1 MMPRILKTG
10 LDKGPIF
17 GLSLLL
23 AACHIAQPSVTS
35 TPLQKTHSNGASA
48 VENGTDT
55 TPSQPPSLEFEWDTG
70 YSNVISPPADIRKAA
85 MASCKARG
93 YDQSFMISVAL
104 NEGNVRALFG
114 CRGPN

>member
-1 MMPRILKTG
+1 MMPRIWKTG
-10 LDKGPIF
+10 LHKVPII

-23 AACHIAQPSVTS
+23 AACHLPQPPVTS
-35 TPLQKTHSNGASA
+35 TPLKKTHSKAASA
-48 VENGTDT
+48 VENAET
-55 TPSQPPSLEFEWDTG
+55 TPPQPPSLEFEWDTG

-85 MASCKARG
+85 LASCKARG
-93 YDQSFMISVAL
+93 YDQSFMISLAL

>member
-1 MMPRILKTG
+1 MIPRIWKTG
-10 LDKGPIF
+10 LHKVPII
-17 GLSLLL
+17 GLTLLL
-23 AACHIAQPSVTS
+23 AACHIAQPPVTS
-35 TPLQKTHSNGASA
+35 TPLKKTHSKAASA
-48 VENGTDT
+48 VETAE
-55 TPSQPPSLEFEWDTG
+55 TPPQLPSLEFEWDTG

-93 YDQSFMISVAL
+93 YDQSFMISLAL

>member
-1 MMPRILKTG
+1 MMPRILKIG
-10 LDKGPIF
+10 LDKAPII

-23 AACHIAQPSVTS
+23 AACHIAQPPATS
-35 TPLQKTHSNGASA
+35 TPLQKTHSKAASA
-48 VENGTDT
+48 LENAET
-55 TPSQPPSLEFEWDTG
+55 TPPQPPSLEFEWDTG
-70 YSNVISPPADIRKAA
+70 YSNVISPPAGIRKAA

-93 YDQSFMISVAL
+93 YDKSFMISLAL